1 MLHDDRTG
9 NELVMQ
15 QRRNTEALTDR
26 RAVMVYPYL
35 NYITTYIQSLA
46 LQMSHRL
53 RWKKKFV
60 KKNLKSDE
68 RSIKQQ
74 MMK

>member
-9 NELVMQ
+9 NKLVMQ

-46 LQMSHRL
+46 LQMFHRL
-53 RWKKKFV
+53 QLEKK
-60 KKNLKSDE
+60 
-68 RSIKQQ
+68 I
-74 MMK
+74 